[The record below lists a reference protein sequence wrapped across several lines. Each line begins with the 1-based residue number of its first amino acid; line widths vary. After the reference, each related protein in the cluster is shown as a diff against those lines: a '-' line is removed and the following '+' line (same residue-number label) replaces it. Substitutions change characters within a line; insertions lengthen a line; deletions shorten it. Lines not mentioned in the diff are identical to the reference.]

1 MKQWLCSPLLRIRD
15 IRERQAALTVLN
27 DSGIGTNVRAGLKGM
42 PDLER
47 LVAAIHVA
55 GVKVSEDHP
64 EARAIYYENIMY
76 NAAKIKKLCQC
87 LDALV
92 VANNLF
98 RVWYQQ
104 FVQVQVCIIAWDTSF
119 RKFFP
124 NKNVLSKCHIW
135 NGWCFMFTWLA
146 FLGTPR
152 L

>member
-1 MKQWLCSPLLRIRD
+1 
-15 IRERQAALTVLN
+15 
-27 DSGIGTNVRAGLKGM
+27 M

-64 EARAIYYENIMY
+64 ESRAIYYENVMY

-98 RVWYQQ
+98 KVCRLYS
-104 FVQVQVCIIAWDTSF
+104 FVGNLFSLVFSIF
-119 RKFFP
+119 
-124 NKNVLSKCHIW
+124 
-135 NGWCFMFTWLA
+135 
-146 FLGTPR
+146 
-152 L
+152 

>member
-1 MKQWLCSPLLRIRD
+1 MQKSIRSCPFSHFVYHKGKRLLKQWLCSPLLRIRD

-27 DSGIGTNVRAGLKGM
+27 DSGIGSNVRAGLKGM

-64 EARAIYYENIMY
+64 ESRAIYYENVMY

-98 RVWYQQ
+98 K
-104 FVQVQVCIIAWDTSF
+104 VC
-119 RKFFP
+119 
-124 NKNVLSKCHIW
+124 
-135 NGWCFMFTWLA
+135 
-146 FLGTPR
+146 R
-152 L
+152 LYSCVGNLFSLIFS